1 MAGAADVVAALAFL
15 LPHRPITQANFQT
28 YAAPAAYL
36 KNAVYYFPLALICL
50 LPTYHYVLSRRRF
63 HQVSGRDDSER
74 PRPKV
79 IYLSPATLGW
89 LFVVLLAVSLW
100 MMTHL
105 LDNLIPAPGMLL
117 FQVLLWVK
125 LAIFVCLILEVLWWY
140 KQALEAL

>member
-1 MAGAADVVAALAFL
+1 
-15 LPHRPITQANFQT
+15 
-28 YAAPAAYL
+28 
-36 KNAVYYFPLALICL
+36 
-50 LPTYHYVLSRRRF
+50 
-63 HQVSGRDDSER
+63 
-74 PRPKV
+74 
-79 IYLSPATLGW
+79 
-89 LFVVLLAVSLW
+89 